1 MEKVYLKY
9 DDIRPYVECDYGFQK
24 EILFLGFLYPYKKGD
39 LKHFFII
46 MILQL
51 AVCTLFI
58 ILFKFAI
65 MYKILLCIIMIFLI
79 NLLFA
84 CNYNML
90 VIERLLKE
98 GYYPMDYNSSDKL
111 IKKGIYFKLQ
121 SVPFKCLY
129 LNRWC
134 LLFQNYFYY
143 KFCEH
148 RFYFCWM
155 LNLFF

>member
-39 LKHFFII
+39 LRHFFII

-65 MYKILLCIIMIFLI
+65 IYKILLCIIMIFLI

-121 SVPFKCLY
+121 
-129 LNRWC
+129 
-134 LLFQNYFYY
+134 
-143 KFCEH
+143 
-148 RFYFCWM
+148 
-155 LNLFF
+155 